1 MEQDRIQVI
10 GLVYQNPAPSQTQMI
25 HMTTWGWVGVLHVRF
40 IYTTIDRSRQNNY
53 KVTTNSRQNYFI
65 LLQTNNFKSQTE
77 LFLYVFCLD
86 LSD

>member
-25 HMTTWGWVGVLHVRF
+25 HMTTWGWVGV
-40 IYTTIDRSRQNNY
+40 QNNY